1 MFISCTIYLFF
12 WLKECFCDVVFFTLL
27 ACNSYISASSKRL
40 ISYVR
45 THAAGSGFASVLS
58 AHHAS
63 TITHTVVHWDIYRI
77 TDIDRRL
84 GFNYC
89 ALLGVVCHVK

>member
-1 MFISCTIYLFF
+1 MLCSSLP
-12 WLKECFCDVVFFTLL
+12 
-27 ACNSYISASSKRL
+27 CNSYIAASSKRL
-40 ISYVR
+40 VSYVR

-63 TITHTVVHWDIYRI
+63 TITHTVLHLDIYRII

-84 GFNYC
+84 GFNYY
-89 ALLGVVCHVK
+89 ALLGVVCHVR